1 MSKIKLRTAIV
12 IFFFILAVIGSFAG
26 QFISYNNVG
35 NILAEQAYYHL
46 ETTAQSRAEHV
57 KTLLRELKQN
67 IEIAA
72 THQELTNE
80 ELKEIMEINEGY
92 YEVFVLDKDGKVMT
106 TTNPEEEIG
115 TDFSEDLFFLEGKK
129 GVYLKDFDYDEEF
142 KRYRISISAPHAE
155 GVLVARIGTEELNE
169 ITTDGTGLGETGEVY
184 LVNRKKYLMTP
195 SRFLDNSLLV
205 QEVDTANVKDCIEH
219 YEEFY
224 EHETKEIR
232 EHENIMVSSLD
243 YRGENVLG
251 THSYVPETQWCLLV
265 EIDEAE
271 ALDKTRNG
279 LLKFIFIISAIIV
292 FLITAISFFIGRKI
306 EKVY

>member
-35 NILAEQAYYHL
+35 NILAEQVYYHL

-265 EIDEAE
+265 EIDEVE
-271 ALDKTRNG
+271 ALDKTRNE